1 MTDGRPPADRLPTDP
16 AELRLLVQALADGEL
31 DAATALALEHR
42 LDHDPALAAEHGRI
56 KALQSALRRLPRP
69 EPDAAFHARIAALA
83 APAKQPARRL
93 PRMAGW
99 HMAGWQALAASM
111 LLSAGLASGLT
122 YWAARPGSD
131 IAAEI
136 AGSQRRALLAASPI
150 DVATSDRHTVKPWLD
165 ARVGV
170 SPPAVDLAKDG
181 FPLLGGRIEVVG
193 GQPVPALVYRYGA
206 HIITVVAVPHAGATA
221 PATDLSA
228 GGFFMVRW
236 AGRTFTYWAVSD
248 AERPVLDRFV
258 TLFQAGMKD

>member
-1 MTDGRPPADRLPTDP
+1 MTDGRLPTDP

-31 DAATALALEHR
+31 DAATALALERR
-42 LDHDPALAAEHGRI
+42 LDDDPALAAEHARI

-69 EPDAAFHARIAALA
+69 GPDAAFHARIAALA
-83 APAKQPARRL
+83 APVKQPSRRL
-93 PRMAGW
+93 PRAV
-99 HMAGWQALAASM
+99 GWQALAASM

-122 YWAARPGSD
+122 YWAARPGPD

-193 GQPVPALVYRYGA
+193 GQPVPALVYRYSA

-236 AGRTFTYWAVSD
+236 AGRTFTYWAVTD
-248 AERPVLDRFV
+248 AERPALDRFV
-258 TLFQAGMKD
+258 ALFQAGMKD